1 MSDCAGGRIGS
12 HQDGAGMLTKPR
24 CCCTPL
30 ATSSST
36 VSRHITHDGMYGNDK
51 SSIVDFV
58 VLGLGLYVDYIS

>member
-12 HQDGAGMLTKPR
+12 HQDGAGMLTKP
-24 CCCTPL
+24 CCCS
-30 ATSSST
+30 TSLISS
-36 VSRHITHDGMYGNDK
+36 VGRHITHDGMYGNNK